1 MSGYKS
7 FAIVGAGKFGSF
19 VVRQFLKDKTAGKVN
34 EVVVLTRQ
42 VHCGAI
48 YSPVIRQGSKTTIEG
63 DAKVVAVDYSNKES
77 IKNALTGVDVVICT
91 ISLTALDL
99 QAGIAAAAKEAG
111 VELFIPSEFGN
122 VSEGET
128 QGMFGQKARIQ
139 TELKT
144 LDIPCTNFYTGP
156 FADTIW
162 APFLDL
168 DVKSG
173 KVTIGGNGNKQIS
186 FTSRADIARYVSY
199 ALTRLP
205 AEQLNNRSFMIAG
218 DNKSF
223 NDIFKGFEVKTGKKV
238 EVTYVPISEFDA
250 RLATNP
256 NDLPA
261 LLHKFF
267 ATAGPFPKTDNHL
280 YPDWNPSLV
289 LDHVPVS

>member
-7 FAIVGAGKFGSF
+7 FAIVGAGIFGSF
-19 VVRQFLKDKTAGKVN
+19 VVRQFLKDKTAGTVD
-34 EVVVLTRQ
+34 EVVVLT
-42 VHCGAI
+42 
-48 YSPVIRQGSKTTIEG
+48 RQGSKTTIEG

-91 ISLTALDL
+91 ISRTALDL
-99 QAGIAAAAKEAG
+99 QAGIAAAAKETG
-111 VELFIPSEFGN
+111 VKLFIPSEFGN

-128 QGMFGQKARIQ
+128 QGMFGQKAGIQ

-156 FADTIW
+156 FADKIW

-223 NDIFKGFEVKTGKKV
+223 NDIFKGFEVKT
-238 EVTYVPISEFDA
+238 E
-250 RLATNP
+250 LAYLNNP
-256 NDLPA
+256 TPNTSRD
-261 LLHKFF
+261 
-267 ATAGPFPKTDNHL
+267 
-280 YPDWNPSLV
+280 
-289 LDHVPVS
+289 